1 MGFISGKMYRKYSKN
16 QLKISNITILV
27 EADNHEKRLKV

>member
-16 QLKISNITILV
+16 QLKISNITILI
-27 EADNHEKRLKV
+27 ELNNYKKD